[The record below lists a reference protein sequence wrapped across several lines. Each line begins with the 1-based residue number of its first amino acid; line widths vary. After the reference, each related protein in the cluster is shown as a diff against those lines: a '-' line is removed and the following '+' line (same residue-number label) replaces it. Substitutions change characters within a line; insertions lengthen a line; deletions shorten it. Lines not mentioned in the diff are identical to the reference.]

1 MARTTS
7 GVRALGAGLLML
19 ALLSGCADGPS
30 LPKIGDLNPFK
41 ETLYAAH

>member
-19 ALLSGCADGPS
+19 ALLSFLS
-30 LPKIGDLNPFK
+30 
-41 ETLYAAH
+41 TLAVARYYSEEGLG